1 MKKLEVNKQSKILGF
16 GEIMLRLTPENSKMI
31 IQADKFEAT
40 YAGGEANVICSLSM
54 FGNKTKMLTKVPDNP
69 LGEKV
74 IRDLNAFS
82 VDTSEI
88 VKGEGRLGIYFLEK
102 GAGLRNS
109 EVVYDRKYSA
119 ISLAKKEEFH
129 LESILQDVSLLHVS
143 GITPALSNEMR
154 DFTLTLVK
162 EAKKRGIVISYDSN
176 YRAKL
181 WSLDD
186 AANFMKEIL
195 PYVDIAFLGILDFK
209 NILKYD
215 VNKDEDF
222 ERNLELLYKELFE
235 KFPNLRY
242 ATSTRRWINTVSNN
256 SLQGYLFD
264 GDKLNVSEKYTFDII
279 DRVGG
284 GDSFTAG
291 ILHGIVHDMT
301 SKDIINFAIC
311 ASVLK
316 HSINGD
322 INTVSLNHVMTLM
335 NSGIENIKR

>member
-1 MKKLEVNKQSKILGF
+1 
-16 GEIMLRLTPENSKMI
+16 MLRLTPENSKMI

-54 FGNKTKMLTKVPDNP
+54 FGNKTKMLTKLPNNP

-88 VKGEGRLGIYFLEK
+88 IKGDGRLGIYFLEK

-119 ISLAKKEEFH
+119 ISLAKKEEFN
-129 LESILQDVSLLHVS
+129 LDNILKDVSLLHVS
-143 GITPALSNEMR
+143 GITPALSDEMR

-162 EAKKRGIVISYDSN
+162 EAKKRGITVSYDSN

-181 WSLDD
+181 WTLKEAES
-186 AANFMKEIL
+186 FMKDIL

-209 NILKYD
+209 NILQYD
-215 VNKDEDF
+215 VEKHTEF
-222 ERNLELLYKELFE
+222 EENLKYLYGKLF
-235 KFPNLRY
+235 KNYPNLKY
-242 ATSTRRWINTVSNN
+242 ATSTRRWVNTVSNN
-256 SLQGYLFD
+256 SLKGFLYD
-264 GDKLNVSEKYTFDII
+264 GESLKVSKKYTFDII

-291 ILHGIVHDMT
+291 ILHGIISKMT
-301 SKDIINFAIC
+301 SEDIINFAIC

-322 INTVSLNHVMTLM
+322 INTVSLNHVLTLM